1 MVLLPILMLLALPLT
16 ARDLIYDPQPVKN
29 KRIRLIVFPDT
40 QNYIKNWPHI
50 FQSQTA
56 WATNNADSISFVI
69 HVGDITNANNK
80 KQWETAVSAMSIMDN
95 NVSYTFCPG
104 NHDIGTNGSS
114 DTRNTTML
122 NEYMPYSKYSK
133 MAGFGGVYEAGKM
146 DNSWH
151 TFSTPEGYNFLI
163 LSLEFGPRNGVLEW
177 AGEVI
182 KAHPSHNVIINTHAY
197 LYSDDKRISAI
208 YEHKWTPGSYGLY
221 EASGQDANDGE
232 EIWTK
237 LVKLYPNIF
246 MVVCGHVLNDGT
258 GFLVSEGDNG
268 NKVYQ
273 MLSNY
278 QTGVTGS
285 ENGGNGFL
293 RIIDIDPS
301 LATISVRSYS
311 PFLNEFKTEEDQQF
325 DIKGVML
332 IRNDTSQ
339 VNTPTTKKQM
349 LPVSYIFY
357 TFGMT
362 PDKLFNNY
370 R

>member
-1 MVLLPILMLLALPLT
+1 MKKNRSIVLPAILMLLVLPLT
-16 ARDLIYDPQPVKN
+16 AHNLTYNPQPVKN
-29 KRIRLIVFPDT
+29 KVIRLIVFPDT
-40 QNYIKNWPHI
+40 QNYVKDWPHI

-56 WATNNADSISFVI
+56 WVVNNADSISFVI

-80 KQWETAVSAMSIMDN
+80 KQWETAVSTMSIMDN
-95 NVSYTFCPG
+95 HVPYTFCPG
-104 NHDIGTNGSS
+104 NHDIGTHGSS
-114 DTRNTTML
+114 DMRNTMML
-122 NEYMPYSKYSK
+122 NEQMPYSKYSK
-133 MAGFGGVYEAGKM
+133 MAGFGGVYEAEKM

-151 TFSTPEGYNFLI
+151 TFTTSGGYDFLI
-163 LSLEFGPRNGVLEW
+163 LSLEFGPRDGVLEW

-182 KAHPSHNVIINTHAY
+182 KTHPSHNVIINTHAY
-197 LYSDDKRISAI
+197 LYSDDRRISAI
-208 YEHKWTPGSYGLY
+208 YGHKWTPSSYGLY
-221 EASGQDANDGE
+221 EAGGQDANDGE

-258 GFLVSEGDNG
+258 GFLISEGDNG

-278 QTGVTGS
+278 QTGVIGS

-301 LATISVRSYS
+301 DAEISVRSYS

-325 DIKGVML
+325 HIEGVIM
-332 IRNDTSQ
+332 TK
-339 VNTPTTKKQM
+339 TTRHK
-349 LPVSYIFY
+349 
-357 TFGMT
+357 
-362 PDKLFNNY
+362 
-370 R
+370 

>member
-1 MVLLPILMLLALPLT
+1 MKKSRCMVLPIILILLALPLT
-16 ARDLIYDPQPVKN
+16 VQDLVCNPQPVKN

-40 QNYIKNWPHI
+40 QNYIKEWPHI
-50 FQSQTA
+50 FQSQTG
-56 WATNNADSISFVI
+56 WVTSNADSISFVI

-80 KQWETAVSAMSIMDN
+80 KQWETAVGAMSIMDN
-95 NVSYTFCPG
+95 HVPYTFCPG

-122 NEYMPYSKYSK
+122 NEFLPYNKYSQ
-133 MAGFGGVYEAGKM
+133 MTGFGGVYEAGRM

-151 TFSTPEGYNFLI
+151 TFTTTEGYDFLI
-163 LSLEFGPRNGVLEW
+163 LSLEFGPRNGVLKW

-182 KAHPSHNVIINTHAY
+182 KAHPFHNVIINTHAY
-197 LYSDDKRISAI
+197 LYSDDKRISNI
-208 YEHKWTPGSYGLY
+208 YGHKWTPSSYGLY

-237 LVKLYPNIF
+237 LVKLYRNIF

-278 QTGVTGS
+278 QTGVIGS

-301 LATISVRSYS
+301 LATISIRSYS
-311 PFLNEFKTEEDQQF
+311 PFLNEFKKEEDQQF
-325 DIKGVML
+325 DIKEVIL
-332 IRNDTSQ
+332 IKNHTSQ

-349 LPVSYIFY
+349 LPVS
-357 TFGMT
+357 
-362 PDKLFNNY
+362 
-370 R
+370 